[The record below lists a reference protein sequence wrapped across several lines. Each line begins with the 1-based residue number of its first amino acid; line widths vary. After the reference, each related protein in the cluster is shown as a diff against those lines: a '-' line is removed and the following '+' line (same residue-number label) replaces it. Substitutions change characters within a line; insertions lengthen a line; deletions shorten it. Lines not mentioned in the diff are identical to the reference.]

1 MSNPKELSKEE
12 HPQDSANSERSG
24 NNSSEHNDIE
34 NSTSPQTS
42 LEKYCDE
49 NPSASECLIYEE

>member
-1 MSNPKELSKEE
+1 MSNTEELSKKE
-12 HPQDSANSERSG
+12 HPQDSANSESSG
-24 NNSSEHNDIE
+24 SNSSEHNAIE
-34 NSTSPQTS
+34 NSASPQTS

>member
-1 MSNPKELSKEE
+1 MNNTEELSKKE
-12 HPQDSANSERSG
+12 HQQDSANSEGSDT
-24 NNSSEHNDIE
+24 NSSEHNAIE
-34 NSTSPQTS
+34 NSASSQSS